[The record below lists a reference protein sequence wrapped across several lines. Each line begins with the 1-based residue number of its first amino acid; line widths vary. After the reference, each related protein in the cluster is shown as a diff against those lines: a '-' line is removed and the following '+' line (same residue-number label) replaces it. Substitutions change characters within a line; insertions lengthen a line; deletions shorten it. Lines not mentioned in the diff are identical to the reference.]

1 MRAAAVV
8 LAAFSGCLMVYSIYC
23 KSKEDMLGV
32 QAAGSAFALAA
43 SLLSGCWVAVILS
56 ALAIVRN
63 LWTAGKPRK
72 YFVVAAWV
80 AAAVVTVLWEKAGI
94 FPLAASFSY
103 SIAASKWE
111 FGATKAAMAF
121 SSVLWTVYNFQEGLY
136 PLVVSGCVAVV
147 AVLTG
152 VKGGDGRLFSMKP
165 HKSRKSS
172 EQEV

>member
-72 YFVVAAWV
+72 YFVVAGSRSRGYSFMGESWY
-80 AAAVVTVLWEKAGI
+80 
-94 FPLAASFSY
+94 FPACCF
-103 SIAASKWE
+103 
-111 FGATKAAMAF
+111 F
-121 SSVLWTVYNFQEGLY
+121 
-136 PLVVSGCVAVV
+136 
-147 AVLTG
+147 
-152 VKGGDGRLFSMKP
+152 
-165 HKSRKSS
+165 
-172 EQEV
+172 